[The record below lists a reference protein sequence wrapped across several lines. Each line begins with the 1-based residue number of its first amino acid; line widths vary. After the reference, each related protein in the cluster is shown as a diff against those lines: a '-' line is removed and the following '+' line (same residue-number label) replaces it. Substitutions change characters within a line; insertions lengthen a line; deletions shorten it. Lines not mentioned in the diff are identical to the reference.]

1 MKVII
6 SGKGGCGK
14 STLSTLIAR
23 QLADTGY
30 DILLVDADE
39 SNFGLQRLLGA
50 PPPVHLMEN
59 FGGKRHFK
67 KNWMGAASDGLFK
80 NNTPIEK
87 IPDICI
93 STVDRIKLMVIGKI
107 HTHGEGC
114 ACPMGVL
121 SQTVLSKLD
130 VKENEIVIVDT
141 EAGVEH
147 FGRRV
152 DGECDLILGVV
163 DPSYES
169 FMLAKKMEDM
179 AETAGSDIFF
189 ILNKFSP
196 RVSATMDKNVARD
209 KVIARIPENEDVFS
223 DSLEGN
229 PLQTRLPE
237 IKAVCDL
244 IIERKKYPPPK
255 KPVFAALSDA
265 PPE

>member
-23 QLADTGY
+23 GLAENGY

-59 FGGKRHFK
+59 FGGKPNFK
-67 KNWMGAASDGLFK
+67 KNWMGTASDGLFK
-80 NNTPIEK
+80 NNTPIEE
-87 IPDICI
+87 IPDLCI
-93 STVDRIKLMVIGKI
+93 SAVDNIKLMVIGKI
-107 HTHGEGC
+107 HAHGEGC

-121 SQTVLSKLD
+121 SKTVLSKLD

-147 FGRRV
+147 FGRRL
-152 DGECDLILGVV
+152 DGECDLILGIV

-169 FMLAKKMEDM
+169 FMLARKMQDM
-179 AETAGSDIFF
+179 AETAGSEIFF

-196 RVSATMDKNVARD
+196 KVSSAMGKNVD
-209 KVIARIPENEDVFS
+209 ESKVIARIPENEDVFS

-229 PLQTRLPE
+229 PLSTQLPE
-237 IKAVCDL
+237 IKTVCDL
-244 IIERKKYPPPK
+244 IIERKKHPIPK
-255 KPVFAALSDA
+255 KPLLSSL
-265 PPE
+265 

>member
-23 QLADTGY
+23 GLATDGY
-30 DILLVDADE
+30 DVLLVDADE

-59 FGGKRHFK
+59 FGGKRYFK

-80 NNTPIEK
+80 NNTPIED
-87 IPDICI
+87 IPDICV
-93 STVDRIKLMVIGKI
+93 SAVDNIKLMVIGKI

-121 SQTVLSKLD
+121 SHTVLSKLD
-130 VKENEIVIVDT
+130 LKENEIVIVDT

-179 AETAGSDIFF
+179 AKTAGSEIFF

-196 RVSATMDKNVARD
+196 KVSVAMAKNVD
-209 KVIARIPENEDVFS
+209 ESKVIAKIPENDDLFT

-229 PLQTRLPE
+229 PLSTRIPE
-237 IKAVCDL
+237 ITAICDL
-244 IIERKKYPPPK
+244 IIDRKKNPIPK
-255 KPVFAALSDA
+255 KPALSSL
-265 PPE
+265 

>member
-1 MKVII
+1 MKVIV

-23 QLADTGY
+23 ELADNGY
-30 DILLVDADE
+30 KVLLVDADE

-59 FGGKRHFK
+59 FGGKRNFK
-67 KNWMGAASDGLFK
+67 KNWMGSASDGLFK
-80 NNTPIEK
+80 NDTPIED
-87 IPDICI
+87 IPDICV
-93 STVDRIKLMVIGKI
+93 SALDNIKLMVIGKI

-130 VKENEIVIVDT
+130 VKDNEIVVVDT

-147 FGRRV
+147 FGRRL

-179 AETAGSDIFF
+179 ANTAGSDIFF
-189 ILNKFSP
+189 ILNKYSAK
-196 RVSATMDKNVARD
+196 VSAAMTKNMDAS
-209 KVIARIPENEDVFS
+209 KVIAKIPENDEVFT
-223 DSLEGN
+223 DSLEGT
-229 PLQTRLPE
+229 PLSTRIPE

-244 IIERKKYPPPK
+244 IIDRKKNPVPK
-255 KPVFAALSDA
+255 KPVLSSLL
-265 PPE
+265 